1 MNDFKN
7 QSPWGSPPGG
17 GGNGNGGFRRGPTP
31 PNVDEII
38 KNLQSKINR
47 FFPGGGTGNKP
58 IFLALIVVVILSTV
72 FISLNQ
78 NKLQKEISD
87 VNLRLSTMEKNQAD
101 LGETSQITLESLEQN
116 LKDANFEIRKLW
128 DLSNKRN
135 RRNIETTMK
144 SLETL
149 QEQSDDMVKKS
160 QLNEE
165 SLKRLALSLDKTRKL
180 VARISGADNSFDQLE
195 SKISEI
201 EEANK
206 SNMAFREQISEALIR
221 IQADLSSLEIALEDK

>member
-1 MNDFKN
+1 MENNSKN
-7 QSPWGSPPGG
+7 IRPYKDLSS
-17 GGNGNGGFRRGPTP
+17 R
-31 PNVDEII
+31 EISASSSI
-38 KNLQSKINR
+38 SLSSLLVPLI
-47 FFPGGGTGNKP
+47 
-58 IFLALIVVVILSTV
+58 LIVVVILSTV

-78 NKLQKEISD
+78 NKLQNEISD

>member
-1 MNDFKN
+1 MEKN
-7 QSPWGSPPGG
+7 S
-17 GGNGNGGFRRGPTP
+17 
-31 PNVDEII
+31 
-38 KNLQSKINR
+38 KNIRPYKDLSSRKIAASSSISLSSLLV
-47 FFPGGGTGNKP
+47 PL
-58 IFLALIVVVILSTV
+58 ILIVIVILSTV

>member
-1 MNDFKN
+1 MENNSKN
-7 QSPWGSPPGG
+7 IRPYKDLSSM
-17 GGNGNGGFRRGPTP
+17 
-31 PNVDEII
+31 
-38 KNLQSKINR
+38 KISASSSISLSSLLV
-47 FFPGGGTGNKP
+47 PL
-58 IFLALIVVVILSTV
+58 ILIVVVILSTV

>member
-1 MNDFKN
+1 MENNSKN
-7 QSPWGSPPGG
+7 IRPYKDLSS
-17 GGNGNGGFRRGPTP
+17 R
-31 PNVDEII
+31 
-38 KNLQSKINR
+38 KISASSSISLSSLLV
-47 FFPGGGTGNKP
+47 PL
-58 IFLALIVVVILSTV
+58 ILIVVVILSTV

-165 SLKRLALSLDKTRKL
+165 SSKRLALSLDKTRKL

-195 SKISEI
+195 SKIAEI

-206 SNMAFREQISEALIR
+206 SNMAYREQISEALIR

>member
-1 MNDFKN
+1 MENNSKN
-7 QSPWGSPPGG
+7 IRPYKDLSS
-17 GGNGNGGFRRGPTP
+17 R
-31 PNVDEII
+31 
-38 KNLQSKINR
+38 KIAASSSISLSSR
-47 FFPGGGTGNKP
+47 LVPL
-58 IFLALIVVVILSTV
+58 ILIVIVILSTV

-180 VARISGADNSFDQLE
+180 VARISGADNSFDQIE
-195 SKISEI
+195 SKIAEI

-221 IQADLSSLEIALEDK
+221 IHADLSSLEIALEDK

>member
-1 MNDFKN
+1 MEKN
-7 QSPWGSPPGG
+7 S
-17 GGNGNGGFRRGPTP
+17 
-31 PNVDEII
+31 
-38 KNLQSKINR
+38 KNIRPYKDLSSRKIAASSSISLSSLLV
-47 FFPGGGTGNKP
+47 PL
-58 IFLALIVVVILSTV
+58 ILIVVVILSTV

-180 VARISGADNSFDQLE
+180 VARISGADNSFDQIE
-195 SKISEI
+195 SKIAEI